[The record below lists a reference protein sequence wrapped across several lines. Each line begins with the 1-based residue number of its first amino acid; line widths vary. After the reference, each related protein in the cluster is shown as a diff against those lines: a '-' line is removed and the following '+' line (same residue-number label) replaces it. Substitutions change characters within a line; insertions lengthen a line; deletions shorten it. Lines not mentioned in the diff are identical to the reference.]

1 MSDTLHVV
9 CPHCD
14 QINRIPRER
23 LGRAA
28 RCGSCRQPLLDGSP
42 VSLDASRFQR
52 HAANSELPL
61 VVDFWASWCGPCQMM
76 VPVFERVAHDYAD
89 RARFIKINTEQNPT
103 LSSQYGIRSI
113 PTVVIL
119 RAGSETARQAGAMDA
134 NRFSAWLD
142 TYI

>member
-1 MSDTLHVV
+1 MKNPLHVV

-14 QINRIPRER
+14 QINRIPRDR
-23 LGRAA
+23 LGQEP
-28 RCGSCRQPLLDGSP
+28 RCGSCRHSLLDGNP
-42 VSLDASRFQR
+42 VNLDATRFQR

-76 VPVFERVAHDYAD
+76 VPVFEQVAHDYAD
-89 RARFIKINTEQNPT
+89 RARFVKINTEQNPT

-113 PTVVIL
+113 PTLVIL
-119 RAGSETARQAGAMDA
+119 NAGREVTRQAGAMDI

-142 TYI
+142 THL